1 MQENA
6 SEFLIVVQ
14 GPVVNLV
21 DTQILKEVVQLIEVC
36 DIRVAD
42 ECSSQCSSERRLRVL
57 DNVILHQLGS
67 VSVGF
72 NCRLVLLEHLFKVV
86 DSGFELLDA
95 LFTPVI
101 FVEHLLDLR
110 YGE

>member
-42 ECSSQCSSERRLRVL
+42 QCSSQCNSERRLRVL
-57 DNVILHQLGS
+57 DSIILRQLGS

-72 NCRLVLLEHLFKVV
+72 NCRLVLEHLFKVV